1 MKTILLVAVACALV
15 LAGCDKREA
24 PAPKMSAG
32 ASHGHAHVAPHG
44 GTLVEVGEHQFNLEF
59 LFDESRG
66 VLQAWFLDGHAENFV
81 RVALPGFEVSAKSSG
96 KDYTLTF
103 APVANAV
110 TGETT
115 NDTSL
120 FEAPAAWL
128 RDAKAFDGVVK
139 AITVRGVSFSN
150 IAFDYPASHDDHDH
164 DHAKDHAH

>member
-1 MKTILLVAVACALV
+1 MKTILLVAMGCVLV
-15 LAGCDKREA
+15 LTGCGKRET
-24 PAPKMSAG
+24 SAG
-32 ASHGHAHVAPHG
+32 KAPVGGAAHGHAHVAPHG
-44 GTLVEVGEHQFNLEF
+44 GTLVEIGEHQFNLEF

-81 RVALPGFEVSAKSSG
+81 RVALPGFEVTATAGGKS
-96 KDYTLTF
+96 YTLAF

-110 TGETT
+110 TGETA

-120 FEAPAAWL
+120 FEAPATWL

-139 AITVRGVSFSN
+139 AVTVRGVSFSA
-150 IAFDYPASHDDHDH
+150 IAFDYPAHHDDH

>member
-15 LAGCDKREA
+15 LVGCGKRVA
-24 PAPKMSAG
+24 ATSKASGG
-32 ASHGHAHVAPHG
+32 AAHGHAHVAPHG

-59 LFDESRG
+59 LFDESRS
-66 VLQAWFLDGHAENFV
+66 VLQVWFLDAHAENFV
-81 RVALPGFEVSAKSSG
+81 RVALPGFEVTATAGG
-96 KDYTLTF
+96 KTHTLTF

-110 TGETT
+110 TGETA

-120 FEAPAAWL
+120 FEAPAPWL

-150 IAFDYPASHDDHDH
+150 IAFRFSAPHDDDH